1 MLWESKQGIDSPRTG
16 RRGKVRR
23 SDIAQGKISGA
34 NDILS
39 KAELRETRKN
49 SLKLFSW
56 DRSFF
61 GNMVISM
68 YDSQTLH
75 PSREHRI
82 RRSRSLPK
90 RDVHRRGS
98 LVGEYHPKRLRQVN
112 QVRIHTPYYD
122 LPDLSGNY
130 QRFIS
135 CALSNFR
142 LFANVQ

>member
-16 RRGKVRR
+16 RRGKLRR
-23 SDIAQGKISGA
+23 SEIAQGNISAA

-39 KAELRETRKN
+39 KVELREKRKN
-49 SLKLFSW
+49 SLRLFSW

-68 YDSQTLH
+68 YDSQSLH
-75 PSREHRI
+75 PSRDHRL

-90 RDVHRRGS
+90 RDVHRRNS

-112 QVRIHTPYYD
+112 QVRSHLPNSDTPHN
-122 LPDLSGNY
+122 GE
-130 QRFIS
+130 I
-135 CALSNFR
+135 
-142 LFANVQ
+142 